1 MLTKADTRR
10 WTAAALVAGLL
21 AAAHVDGAAAAPRPR
36 PSDGAPGA
44 ASEQYA
50 PNGLALYND
59 FRTPE
64 RVYAGR
70 SAVVH
75 YVTSGVSAPPLN
87 DDDGDGVPDYV
98 ERVAAAADRAL
109 DYYSRRGFRA
119 VRPDRG
125 GPDARPDL
133 YVTRFTPGT
142 FGVALPAA
150 EAAAGAFT
158 AVSNALDPSPT
169 ESLGSLDGT
178 VAHELFHLVQFSY
191 FSAAE
196 DPAIP
201 VWTLEGSAAAMERRV
216 SPEIDDIVASLQL
229 RRWFAAP
236 QRPITA
242 QSYGAQ
248 LLWERL
254 DRRYPRLLPAFLA
267 RLAARPVRG
276 EGRRELAATFRLV
289 TGRAFAPEFHAFAL
303 AAAADHGAKLARVR
317 RIGGGTVRAAVAAF
331 AIHYVGLSLRHA
343 AGRVTLRLRSAA
355 AGARATLVYELES
368 ETPGEPSTIVRA
380 AGRRLVG
387 GAVAFRIPA
396 VVHRNPRFTHPLL
409 VLSNGSPVGAAP
421 YRLTVS

>member
-1 MLTKADTRR
+1 M
-10 WTAAALVAGLL
+10 
-21 AAAHVDGAAAAPRPR
+21 
-36 PSDGAPGA
+36 
-44 ASEQYA
+44 
-50 PNGLALYND
+50 N
-59 FRTPE
+59 
-64 RVYAGR
+64 
-70 SAVVH
+70 
-75 YVTSGVSAPPLN
+75 APPLN

-98 ERVAAAADRAL
+98 ERVVAAADRAL
-109 DYYSRRGFRA
+109 DYYARRGFRA

-150 EAAAGAFT
+150 EAAAGAFA

-191 FSAAE
+191 FSAAA

-201 VWTLEGSAAAMERRV
+201 VWTLEGTAAAMERRV

-254 DRRYPRLLPAFLA
+254 DRRYPRSSRRSSRGSP
-267 RLAARPVRG
+267 RGRSAARA
-276 EGRRELAATFRLV
+276 RREFASTFSA
-289 TGRAFAPEFHAFAL
+289 GHRAGVRAEFHALRAT
-303 AAAADHGAKLARVR
+303 GGRRPRREARAGR
-317 RIGGGTVRAAVAAF
+317 RIGGAPSARRRA
-331 AIHYVGLSLRHA
+331 
-343 AGRVTLRLRSAA
+343 RSRSTTSACRCV
-355 AGARATLVYELES
+355 ARA
-368 ETPGEPSTIVRA
+368 
-380 AGRRLVG
+380 RR
-387 GAVAFRIPA
+387 
-396 VVHRNPRFTHPLL
+396 
-409 VLSNGSPVGAAP
+409 
-421 YRLTVS
+421 